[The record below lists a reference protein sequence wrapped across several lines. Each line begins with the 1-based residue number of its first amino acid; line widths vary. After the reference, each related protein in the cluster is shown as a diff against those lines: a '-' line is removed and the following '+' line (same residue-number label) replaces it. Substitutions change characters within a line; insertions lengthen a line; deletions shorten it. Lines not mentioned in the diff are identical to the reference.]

1 MGHAGA
7 IVTGNRGGYASKRR
21 ALEAAGV
28 IVVDTPG
35 EIARALS
42 GRNPRSRLHAAGVS

>member
-7 IVTGNRGGYASKRR
+7 IVMGSRGGYASKRK

-28 IVVDTPG
+28 RVVNTPG
-35 EIARALS
+35 EIARAL
-42 GRNPRSRLHAAGVS
+42 